1 MKTHTPS
8 PRQIPLDDA
17 WDVVVVG
24 GGPAGCAA
32 AAAAARDGAR
42 TLLIEATGALGGM
55 GTGGLVPSWTPFT
68 DKQRFIYGGIARHVF
83 ETCRAGMP
91 HIAPDACDWVPIDP
105 ELLKR
110 IYDDLVLDAGARVL
124 FNTHLSAVERD
135 PATDRVNA
143 IIVTNKSG
151 LSALAARV
159 FVDCTGDADLCAW
172 AGAPF
177 QKGDADG
184 GRLMPATHCFIF
196 SNVDTGAL
204 AAGPLL
210 HFSNPDSPIYLIARD
225 NKNYPLL
232 DDTHICHSV
241 LGPRTVGFNA
251 GHIWEVDNTRPETVS
266 DALIRGR
273 KMAAQFLAALKEH
286 CPDAFGEAFLAA
298 TAPLMGIRE
307 TRRIDG
313 DYTLTLDDYIARRG
327 FADEIARNCYYIDI
341 HWAKDA
347 VPLDH
352 DTQNAWEQSCMH
364 YGAGESH
371 GIPCRCLMPRQLA
384 NVLVAGR
391 AISCDQAVQSSI
403 RVMPA
408 CLSTGEAAGTAAAM
422 AAQRDGDIR
431 KVDTSALRLRL
442 AGAGAWLPGL
452 PAGLIKP
459 NPLNP
464 THQKT

>member
-1 MKTHTPS
+1 MKTLPLA
-8 PRQIPLDDA
+8 PRELPLDDA
-17 WDVVVVG
+17 WDVIVVG

-42 TLLIEATGALGGM
+42 TLLVEATGALGGM

-68 DKQRFIYGGIARHVF
+68 DKRRFIYGGIARHVC

-91 HIAPDACDWVPIDP
+91 HVPPDAYDWTPIDP
-105 ELLKR
+105 ERLKR
-110 IYDDLVLDAGARVL
+110 VYDELVTGAGARIL

-135 PATDRVNA
+135 PAAGRVTA
-143 IIVTNKSG
+143 AVITNKSG

-177 QKGDADG
+177 RKGDAAG
-184 GRLMPATHCFIF
+184 RRLMPATHCFIF

-204 AAGPLL
+204 AAGPVL
-210 HFSNPDSPIYLIARD
+210 HFSNPASPIYKIARD
-225 NKNYPLL
+225 HENYPLL

-251 GHIWEVDNTRPETVS
+251 GHLWDVDNTRPETVS
-266 DALIRGR
+266 ESLIRGR
-273 KMAAQFLAALKEH
+273 RMAAQFLAALKEH
-286 CPDAFGEAFLAA
+286 CPAAFGGAFLAA

-307 TRRIDG
+307 TRRVTG
-313 DYTLTLDDYIARRG
+313 DYALTLDDYTARRS
-327 FADEIARNCYYIDI
+327 FPDEIARNCYYIDI
-341 HWAKDA
+341 HWARDA

-352 DTQNAWEQSCMH
+352 GTQTAWDKSCLH

-371 GIPCRCLMPRQLA
+371 GIPYRCLVPKTLA

-391 AISCDQAVQSSI
+391 SISCDQAVQSSI

-408 CLSTGEAAGTAAAM
+408 CLSTGEAAGAAAAIAAARHAGEVRAVDTAA
-422 AAQRDGDIR
+422 
-431 KVDTSALRLRL
+431 LRARL
-442 AGAGAWLPGL
+442 AAAGAWLPPPPG
-452 PAGLIKP
+452 PA
-459 NPLNP
+459 
-464 THQKT
+464 